1 MHGWYNTEMSDRRIA
16 LVTGAGSGIGQAIA
30 LRLVADGCRVAAA
43 DLNLA
48 GAEATAAQA
57 SEVSAFEVDV
67 ADQGSVEALVAEVVS
82 AMGSPTVL
90 VNCAGWD
97 EFHPFL
103 ETDRPFWDRIVAVNY
118 LGVVSV
124 CHVVA
129 PLMIEAGGGR
139 VVNIASDAGRVGS
152 TGEAVY
158 AGAKGGV
165 IAFSKSLAR
174 EVARHAITVNAVC
187 PGPADT
193 PLFQGFPER
202 IRQSLQRA
210 IPLGRLAEPDD
221 VAHAVSYFAS
231 PGAGFVTGQVLSVS
245 GGLTMH
251 G

>member
-1 MHGWYNTEMSDRRIA
+1 
-16 LVTGAGSGIGQAIA
+16 
-30 LRLVADGCRVAAA
+30 
-43 DLNLA
+43 
-48 GAEATAAQA
+48 
-57 SEVSAFEVDV
+57 
-67 ADQGSVEALVAEVVS
+67 
-82 AMGSPTVL
+82 VL

-103 ETDRPFWDRIVAVNY
+103 DTDRPFWDRVVAINY
-118 LGVVSV
+118 LGVVALS
-124 CHVVA
+124 HAVV
-129 PLMIEAGGGR
+129 PLMVEAGGGGR

-174 EVARHAITVNAVC
+174 EVARHRITVNAVC

-202 IRQSLQRA
+202 IRQSLQRS
-210 IPLGRLAEPDD
+210 IPLGRLAEPED
-221 VAHAVSYFAS
+221 VAHAVSFFAS
-231 PGAGFVTGQVLSVS
+231 PGAGYVTGQVLSVS
-245 GGLTMH
+245 GGLTMS

>member
-1 MHGWYNTEMSDRRIA
+1 MGSPSDGGRGRVA
-16 LVTGAGSGIGQAIA
+16 LVTGAGSGIGRAIA
-30 LRLVADGCRVAAA
+30 LRLAADGHAVAAA

-48 GAEATAAQA
+48 GAEATA
-57 SEVSAFEVDV
+57 SVGSTVTAFEVDV
-67 ADQGSVEALVAEVVS
+67 ADQTSVEALVGEVAAS
-82 AMGSPTVL
+82 LGPPHIL

-97 EFHPFL
+97 EFRPFL
-103 ETDRPFWDRIVAVNY
+103 DTDRAFWDRIVAINY
-118 LGVVSV
+118 LGVVALS
-124 CHVVA
+124 HAVV
-129 PLMIEAGGGR
+129 PLMIESGAGGR

-202 IRQSLQRA
+202 IRQSLQRS

-221 VAHAVSYFAS
+221 VAHAVSFFAS
-231 PGAGFVTGQVLSVS
+231 PGAGYVTGQVLSVS
-245 GGLTMH
+245 GGLTMS

>member
-1 MHGWYNTEMSDRRIA
+1 MSDVDGRVA
-16 LVTGAGSGIGQAIA
+16 LVTGAGSGIGRAIA
-30 LRLVADGCRVAAA
+30 HRLAADGCRVAAA
-43 DLNLA
+43 DIDVPGA
-48 GAEATAAQA
+48 RRTAEAGTQDDRRRMSAFQVDVGEQA
-57 SEVSAFEVDV
+57 S
-67 ADQGSVEALVAEVVS
+67 VECLVAEV
-82 AMGSPTVL
+82 ADQMGPPVVL

-103 ETDRPFWDRIVAVNY
+103 ETDRPFWERIVAVNY
-118 LGVVSV
+118 LGMVAV
-124 CHVVA
+124 CHAVV
-129 PLMIEAGGGR
+129 PLMVGAGGGR
-139 VVNIASDAGRVGS
+139 IVNIASDAGRVGS

-174 EVARHAITVNAVC
+174 EVARAAITVNAVS

-202 IRQSLQRA
+202 IRQSLERA
-210 IPLGRLAEPDD
+210 IPMGRLAEPDD

-231 PGAGFVTGQVLSVS
+231 PGAGYVTGQVLSVS

>member
-1 MHGWYNTEMSDRRIA
+1 MSVGAGSGRVA
-16 LVTGAGSGIGQAIA
+16 LVTGAASGIGRGIA
-30 LRLVADGCRVAAA
+30 LRLAADGCTVAAA
-43 DLNLA
+43 DLNVD
-48 GAEATAAQA
+48 GAAATAAAA
-57 SEVSAFEVDV
+57 SDLRLSAFGADV
-67 ADQGSVEALVAEVVS
+67 ADQGSVEALVAAVVD
-82 AMGSPTVL
+82 ALGPPAVL

-103 ETDRPFWDRIVAVNY
+103 DTDRPFWDRVVAINY
-118 LGVVSV
+118 LGVVALSHAV
-124 CHVVA
+124 I
-129 PLMIEAGGGR
+129 PLMVEAGGGGR

-174 EVARHAITVNAVC
+174 EVARHGITVNAVC

-202 IRQSLQRA
+202 IRQSLQRS

-221 VAHAVSYFAS
+221 VAHAVSFFVS
-231 PGAGFVTGQVLSVS
+231 PGAGYVTGQVLSVS
-245 GGLTMH
+245 GGLTMA

>member
-1 MHGWYNTEMSDRRIA
+1 MSQSSDRVA
-16 LVTGAGSGIGQAIA
+16 LVTGAGSGIGRAIA
-30 LRLVADGCRVAAA
+30 VRLAADGCRVAAA
-43 DLNLA
+43 DLNVG
-48 GAEATAAQA
+48 GAEATAATG
-57 SEVSAFEVDV
+57 EGIWAFEVDV
-67 ADQGSVEALVAEVVS
+67 ADHKSVGRLVSLVVDGLGPP
-82 AMGSPTVL
+82 AVL

-103 ETDRPFWDRIVAVNY
+103 ETDRPFWERIVAVNY
-118 LGVVSV
+118 LGVVALS
-124 CHVVA
+124 HRVA

-193 PLFQGFPER
+193 PLFQGFPDR
-202 IRQSLQRA
+202 IRQSLERS

-231 PGAGFVTGQVLSVS
+231 PGAGYVTGQVLSVS

>member
-1 MHGWYNTEMSDRRIA
+1 MSEPAVHRRIA
-16 LVTGAGSGIGQAIA
+16 LVTGAGSGIGRAIA
-30 LRLVADGCRVAAA
+30 VRLGADGCSVAAA
-43 DLNLA
+43 DLNLD
-48 GAEATAAQA
+48 GAEATAAA
-57 SEVSAFEVDV
+57 APGIAAFEVDV
-67 ADQGSVEALVAEVVS
+67 ADERSVEALVSGVA
-82 AMGSPTVL
+82 AGLGPPAVL

-103 ETDRPFWDRIVAVNY
+103 ETDRPFWERIVAVNY
-118 LGVVSV
+118 LGVVAVS
-124 CHVVA
+124 HRVV
-129 PLMIEAGGGR
+129 PLMIDAGGGR

-174 EVARHAITVNAVC
+174 EVARHGITVNAVC

-202 IRQSLQRA
+202 IRQSLERS

-231 PGAGFVTGQVLSVS
+231 PGAGYVTGQVLSVS

>member
-1 MHGWYNTEMSDRRIA
+1 MESGTARVA
-16 LVTGAGSGIGQAIA
+16 LVTGAGSGIGRAIA
-30 LRLVADGCRVAAA
+30 VRLFADGCSVAAA
-43 DLNLA
+43 DLNAEGAAATAA
-48 GAEATAAQA
+48 GAEGITAFA
-57 SEVSAFEVDV
+57 VDV
-67 ADQGSVEALVAEVVS
+67 ADQGSVEALVRDVAE
-82 AMGSPTVL
+82 AIGPPAVL

-103 ETDRPFWDRIVAVNY
+103 ETDRPFWDRIVAINY
-118 LGVVSV
+118 LGVVALS
-124 CHVVA
+124 HAVA
-129 PLMIEAGGGR
+129 PLMIDAGGGR

-174 EVARHAITVNAVC
+174 EVARHGITVNAVC

-193 PLFQGFPER
+193 PLFQAFPER
-202 IRQSLQRA
+202 IRQSLQRS

-221 VAHAVSYFAS
+221 VAHAVSFFAS
-231 PGAGFVTGQVLSVS
+231 PGAGYVTGQVLSVS